1 MSQTIDLQKLTKPI
15 SASSPSGENVY
26 ESVHRQI
33 EEARSPSAEPGSKPR
48 GPDWKKV
55 LELGTKALENK
66 TKDLQIA
73 AYITEALGWLEG
85 LDGLR
90 QGFELL
96 RMIQTEFWTSMF
108 PLYET
113 NDDPGDRVSPYEFI
127 DEVLPQILYLAIPL
141 ANAPRIG
148 NFNLQQFIDVNQTGD
163 QLESRNDA
171 IRRTET
177 SFHLRLSEDLD
188 ACNAAFN
195 AWKSGTIKLM
205 DTHAPSL
212 HNVSTVLHKLNS
224 CLRII
229 ESVRPFLPAPAAPL
243 AAQTGGEIDRT
254 ASPGITGGTSDMG
267 VESQTLDGAAAE
279 WERGTQGNSLNP
291 EASAAQSAKDV
302 AALATQLANSGRLD
316 AAVKLLDGARQS
328 TRCRRDRFIRQLELV
343 ELCLS
348 RGLGHVARPLV
359 DELLSVQE
367 EKGLENW
374 EDPALCARVLIATV
388 ACLRATNAD
397 HDTQRVPGIL
407 ERLYRLDPRSA
418 LRREL
423 MP

>member
-1 MSQTIDLQKLTKPI
+1 MSQMIDLQKLTRPI
-15 SASSPSGENVY
+15 SESRPSGENLY

-33 EEARSPSAEPGSKPR
+33 EEARSPSADPGSKLR
-48 GPDWKKV
+48 DPDWKKV
-55 LELGTKALENK
+55 IELGTKALEDK

-73 AYITEALGWLEG
+73 AYITEALGWLDG

-96 RMIQTEFWTSMF
+96 RMIQTEFWTSVF

-127 DEVLPQILYLAIPL
+127 DEVLPQVLYVAIPL
-141 ANAPRIG
+141 AKAPRIG
-148 NFNLQQFIDVNQTGD
+148 NYNLQQFIAVNQTED
-163 QLESRNDA
+163 QLKTRNDA
-171 IRRTET
+171 IRRTES
-177 SFHLRLSEDLD
+177 SFHLRLSEDVE
-188 ACNAAFN
+188 ACNAAFD
-195 AWKSGTIKLM
+195 AWKAGTINLM
-205 DTHAPSL
+205 GTHAPSL
-212 HNVSTVLHKLNS
+212 HNVSTILHKLNS
-224 CLRII
+224 CLRVI
-229 ESVRPFLPAPAAPL
+229 ESVRPFLPAPAAPI
-243 AAQTGGEIDRT
+243 AARTGGEIDHT
-254 ASPGITGGTSDMG
+254 ASPGITGSTSEMG
-267 VESQTLDGAAAE
+267 VESQSLDGAAAE
-279 WERGTQGNSLNP
+279 WERGVQSDSVNP
-291 EASAAQSAKDV
+291 GASVAQNGSDV
-302 AALATQLANSGRLD
+302 APIAAQLANSGRLE

-359 DELLSVQE
+359 DELLSIQE

-388 ACLRATNAD
+388 ACLRATKAD
-397 HDTQRVPGIL
+397 HDNQRVPGIL

-418 LRREL
+418 LRRDL